1 MIPIAY
7 TGALVSGPIVFTA
20 TAGSVTGSATLTI
33 PVPGALTLSMGLV
46 QFTTVPGSSS
56 VTVSESNYAGTFTFA
71 DSPPGSCAAIVSWG
85 ALSAGMLPLTALG
98 VGTCTV
104 IASDTIGGT
113 ASLTVNV
120 ATTTL
125 VGS

>member
-1 MIPIAY
+1 MRLAVHDADG
-7 TGALVSGPIVFTA
+7 TVVASIVVPA
-20 TAGSVTGSATLTI
+20 HADTI
-33 PVPGALTLSMGLV
+33 V
-46 QFTTVPGSSS
+46 QVSSS